1 MKKIINLTPHSV
13 SIVNPEGKIIKVF
26 EVSGQIARCSQ
37 STKIVGNI
45 DGIPLTQTT
54 FGDVVNLPQPQ
65 KDTVFIVSRL
75 VLNACKGVR
84 DDLIVPN
91 DLVRDDKGNIIGC
104 NSFAIN

>member
-45 DGIPLTQTT
+45 DGIPLTQSV
-54 FGDVVNLPQPQ
+54 FGEVGDLPPQ
-65 KDTVFIVSRL
+65 EKNTLFIVSRL
-75 VLNACKGVR
+75 VLNACKDR
-84 DDLIVPN
+84 NDLLVPN
-91 DLVRDDKGNIIGC
+91 ELVRDEQGNIVGC
-104 NSFAIN
+104 QSLANN

>member
-45 DGIPLTQTT
+45 DGIPLTQSV
-54 FGDVVNLPQPQ
+54 FGEVVDLPPQ
-65 KDTVFIVSRL
+65 EKNTLFIVSRL
-75 VLNACKGVR
+75 VLNACKDR
-84 DDLIVPN
+84 NDLLVPN
-91 DLVRDDKGNIIGC
+91 ELVRDEQGNIVGC
-104 NSFAIN
+104 QSLANN